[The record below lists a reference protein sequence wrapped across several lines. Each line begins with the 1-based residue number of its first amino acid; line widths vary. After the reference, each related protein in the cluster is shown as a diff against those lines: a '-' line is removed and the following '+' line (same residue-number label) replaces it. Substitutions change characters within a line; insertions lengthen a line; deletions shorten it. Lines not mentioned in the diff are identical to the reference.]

1 MYGYIITI
9 CSFLVYQYEN
19 RTALYK
25 CSLLTT
31 THGTGAGRYGIKKQ
45 FRFLIPAI
53 NYSKHEAKL

>member
-1 MYGYIITI
+1 MYMYGYIITI

-31 THGTGAGRYGIKKQ
+31 THGTRGQGETA
-45 FRFLIPAI
+45 LE
-53 NYSKHEAKL
+53 NNLDS